1 MQVPVDGFVAD
12 VDSEGVSVMSKLRPL
27 ALTAILVCLIPSA
40 SCKLEKNPT
49 LVVKI
54 TIPDR
59 FTDNVNVESVRSSL
73 EINPKLIR
81 AFGYIN
87 ILVKIGTAISEVSV
101 HSTDDMSNSTSY
113 SSTPLP
119 KQSWDLLESQAR

>member
-1 MQVPVDGFVAD
+1 MPVHDFVAD
-12 VDSEGVSVMSKLRPL
+12 VDSEGASVMPKLRPL

-40 SCKLEKNPT
+40 RCKLEENPI
-49 LVVKI
+49 LVLRI
-54 TIPDR
+54 TISDR
-59 FTDNVNVESVRSSL
+59 FTDNAKVESIQSSL

-87 ILVKIGTAISEVSV
+87 LLVKIGTAISEVSV
-101 HSTDDMSNSTSY
+101 RSTDDMSNSTSY

-119 KQSWDLLESQAR
+119 KPSWDWLESQAR